1 MKNKRRLMGCDN
13 NKIVEVKVVPTVL
26 CKKVDVR
33 VTLGD
38 GSVCIG
44 T

>member
-26 CKKVDVR
+26 CKKVDVW
-33 VTLGD
+33 VAPD
-38 GSVCIG
+38 PFA
-44 T
+44 